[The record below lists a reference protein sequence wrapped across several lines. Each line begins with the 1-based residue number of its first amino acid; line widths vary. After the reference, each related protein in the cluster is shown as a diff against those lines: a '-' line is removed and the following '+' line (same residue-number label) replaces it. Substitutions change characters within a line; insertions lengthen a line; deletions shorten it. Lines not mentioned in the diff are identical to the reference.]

1 MDMASLSFAHLT
13 PYNTAP
19 TDHLEFYDH
28 IPYKRNAD
36 RCGAEQVALQSGN
49 LIKFYQCTKQEPCII
64 STHDDDF
71 QAKMKQIYQ
80 TEERQRRRQLELQQQ
95 REAEQNAT
103 QLTEEET
110 DALFSDYGKDEG
122 E

>member
-1 MDMASLSFAHLT
+1 MDMASLSFVHLT

-19 TDHLEFYDH
+19 IDHLEFYDH

-36 RCGAEQVALQSGN
+36 RCGAEQIALQSGN
-49 LIKFYQCTKQEPCII
+49 LIKFYQCAGQEPCVIA
-64 STHDDDF
+64 THDDDF
-71 QAKMKQIYQ
+71 QAKMEQIYQ

-103 QLTEEET
+103 SLTEEET
-110 DALFSDYGKDEG
+110 DALFSDHENSEG